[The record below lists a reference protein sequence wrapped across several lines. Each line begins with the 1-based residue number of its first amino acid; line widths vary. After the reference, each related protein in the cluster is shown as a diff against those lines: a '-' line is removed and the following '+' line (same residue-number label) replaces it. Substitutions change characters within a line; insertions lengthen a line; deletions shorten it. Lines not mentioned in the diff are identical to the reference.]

1 MDKALGIE
9 ESVQI
14 FYRAVAEKNWEVFLN
29 FLNSNLPFYASLPG
43 SIEIQEVEK
52 FKESQKPWFFSN
64 TGTFDYELIN
74 IESSSSLEAMSS
86 VDVVYANVDEQ
97 GIAFQK
103 NIRIEMR
110 WRKLDQNW
118 YLIEDI
124 NRLKN

>member
-1 MDKALGIE
+1 MDKALDIE
-9 ESVQI
+9 ESVQN

-43 SIEIQEVEK
+43 SIEIQEVEE

-74 IESSSSLEAMSS
+74 IESSSSLEAMSI
-86 VDVVYANVDEQ
+86 VDVVYTNVDEQ

-103 NIRIEMR
+103 NLHI
-110 WRKLDQNW
+110 
-118 YLIEDI
+118 
-124 NRLKN
+124 

>member
-29 FLNSNLPFYASLPG
+29 FLNSDLPFYASLPG

-74 IESSSSLEAMSS
+74 IESSNSLEAMSI

-103 NIRIEMR
+103 NLHI
-110 WRKLDQNW
+110 
-118 YLIEDI
+118 
-124 NRLKN
+124 

>member
-14 FYRAVAEKNWEVFLN
+14 FYRAVAEKNWEVFFN

-64 TGTFDYELIN
+64 TGTFDYQLVN
-74 IESSSSLEAMSS
+74 IESISSLEAMSI

-124 NRLKN
+124 NTLKD

>member
-43 SIEIQEVEK
+43 SIEIQEVEE
-52 FKESQKPWFFSN
+52 FKESKKPWFFSN

-74 IESSSSLEAMSS
+74 IESSSSLEAMSI

-103 NIRIEMR
+103 NLHI
-110 WRKLDQNW
+110 
-118 YLIEDI
+118 
-124 NRLKN
+124 